1 MNRAA
6 DHPAAP
12 AMSPAPAAPTATPAA
27 VSGRPLSM
35 QIDRVVLHGVSLAPP
50 DGARVERA
58 LSQALHRLITD
69 GNADLQQLQPQAID
83 RLQLPELRLEPGA
96 TPEQL
101 GHRLAAALWGGLKP

>member
-6 DHPAAP
+6 DHPAP
-12 AMSPAPAAPTATPAA
+12 AMSPALAAPTAAPAA
-27 VSGRPLSM
+27 ASGRPLSM
-35 QIDRVVLHGVSLAPP
+35 QIDRVVLQGVPLAPA

-69 GNADLQQLQPQAID
+69 GNVDLQQLQPQAID
-83 RLQLPELRLEPGA
+83 RLQLPELRLEAGV